1 MSCLASDKAAMR
13 PVGPPPAIM
22 MRSCSFKA
30 MFFFIRGIR
39 LSTIAKTKQN
49 MRHRISKA
57 EISLLNRHD
66 LVDPVVSRFQNGF
79 HGYE

>member
-1 MSCLASDKAAMR
+1 
-13 PVGPPPAIM
+13 
-22 MRSCSFKA
+22 
-30 MFFFIRGIR
+30 MFFFIRDIR

-66 LVDPVVSRFQNGF
+66 LVDPVVSPFQNGF
-79 HGYE
+79 HEYE